1 MKHRL
6 ASPRNAVLLLLG
18 AAMIAALAFVML
30 RSGPMAPTRV
40 TTVKA
45 ARASFAPGLFGI
57 GTVEARRAY
66 AVGPT
71 SAGRVGAVLVDV
83 GDVVP
88 PDGRLAE
95 MDPVDVDERIAAVDA
110 SVARARSTIA
120 ALEAQRLDVE
130 ARRQVASLNAR
141 RYQELGEQNFISP
154 SAVELRLQERASADA
169 SLAAADANIVA
180 ARHDLRRLEQERAA
194 LQQQRQNLRLVAPA
208 GGIVVGRDAEAGS
221 TVVAGQPVIRL
232 VDPASLWVR
241 VRIDQGRSAGL
252 AAGLP
257 AQIVLRSDPGMPL
270 KGRVARVEV
279 LSDSVTEER
288 LAHVEFERPP
298 GHIAI
303 GELAEV
309 TLSLPPTASA
319 IVLPNASVRLHDG
332 RTGVWRLDQGGLAFV
347 PVRLG
352 AAGPNGEVQILDGL
366 AEGDEVIVHS
376 ERAVTSLTRL
386 RKVTSLADAS

>member
-1 MKHRL
+1 MKSRF
-6 ASPRNAVLLLLG
+6 ANPRNAILLLLG
-18 AAMIAALAFVML
+18 AGMIAALAFVML

-45 ARASFAPGLFGI
+45 ARASFAPTLFGI

-71 SAGRVGAVLVDV
+71 TAGRVGVVFVDV
-83 GDVVP
+83 GEVVP

-95 MDPVDVDERIAAVDA
+95 MDPVDVDERIAALDA

-130 ARRQVASLNAR
+130 ARRHVASLSAR
-141 RYQELGEQNFISP
+141 RYQELGDKNFISA
-154 SAVELRLQERASADA
+154 SAVELRLQEQASAVA

-194 LQQQRQNLRLVAPA
+194 LNQQRQNLRLVAPA
-208 GGIVVGRDAEAGS
+208 GGIVVSRDAEAGS
-221 TVVAGQPVIRL
+221 TIVAGQPVIRL

-252 AAGLP
+252 SAGLP
-257 AQIVLRSDPGMPL
+257 AQIVLRSDPGNPL
-270 KGRVARVEV
+270 RGRVARIEV
-279 LSDSVTEER
+279 LNDSVTEER
-288 LAHVEFERPP
+288 LAHVEFERAPA
-298 GHIAI
+298 HIAI

-309 TLSLPPTASA
+309 TLALPPTDSS
-319 IVLPNASVRLHDG
+319 IVLPNASLRRHDG
-332 RTGVWRLDQGGLAFV
+332 RIGVWRLDDGGLSFV
-347 PVRLG
+347 PVRVG
-352 AAGPNGEVQILDGL
+352 SAGQNGEVQVLDGL